1 MWKTSENSFPHFVN
15 REREGELM
23 AIRMIALDLDRTTL
37 DYEGRLS
44 EENRKAL
51 ELLIRQGIFVIPASG
66 RSLDS
71 FPIEILEMPGLEYV
85 ITSNGAA
92 VYRLS
97 CREGAD
103 TESGKSG
110 GTWETRGS
118 QGSSGRASAEPMR
131 KVPVCLQRFLLRPA
145 MVRKVMELTGGEGI
159 TYETFVEGKAYADPA
174 YVSDPT
180 AFGAVREAV
189 PYIQRTRT
197 PVEKIRE
204 FILEHEDCLD
214 SIDVIVGDPEKKKAL
229 MELLRAQCREIYL
242 TTSVEQ
248 LIEISDRKA
257 GKHSGIRF
265 LQEYLGI
272 LPEETAAFGD
282 ADNDA
287 EMLREA
293 GIGIAVRN
301 ASPVCKAA
309 ADAVTLFCEE
319 NGVAYGIREILRL
332 AAEYADTYH
341 GRC

>member
-118 QGSSGRASAEPMR
+118 QRSSGRASAEPMR

-229 MELLRAQCREIYL
+229 GR
-242 TTSVEQ
+242 
-248 LIEISDRKA
+248 
-257 GKHSGIRF
+257 
-265 LQEYLGI
+265 
-272 LPEETAAFGD
+272 
-282 ADNDA
+282 
-287 EMLREA
+287 
-293 GIGIAVRN
+293 IGRPFRGTKMGGLSTPARG
-301 ASPVCKAA
+301 ARSPCA
-309 ADAVTLFCEE
+309 
-319 NGVAYGIREILRL
+319 
-332 AAEYADTYH
+332 
-341 GRC
+341 